1 NYFLG
6 LTLIFVENR
15 TLSSLVPDDFV
26 YFFRSECHFS
36 ASDLRDLVY
45 VRSMTFNGKERVRFN
60 STVGKYVG
68 FDTWGEKQANYWN
81 GQKDYIARLSADK
94 DRFCKY
100 NVQLMASGM
109 QDRKTEPDVRLSS
122 TKPSSQKH
130 PAMLMCSALG
140 FYPKQIK
147 VSWLRDGQTVTSDVT
162 STEELADGDWY
173 YQIHSHLEYTPRA
186 GESIVCRVEHSSFAT
201 PKELTWDP
209 SMPEADRNK
218 IIIGASGLVLGLV
231 IAAAGGIYYKK
242 KSGVRRMLVPTS

>member
-1 NYFLG
+1 MRLVLLCSALVLC
-6 LTLIFVENR
+6 LTL
-15 TLSSLVPDDFV
+15 SGADDFV

-109 QDRKTEPDVRLSS
+109 QDRKI
-122 TKPSSQKH
+122 KPEVKIYPAKTASQGH
-130 PAMLMCSALG
+130 THMLVCHAHG
-140 FYPKQIK
+140 FYPRQIA
-147 VSWLRDGQTVTSDVT
+147 VSWLRNGQPVSSDLTSM
-162 STEELADGDWY
+162 SFASDGDWT
-173 YQIHSHLEYTPRA
+173 YQTLLYLEFTPQG
-186 GESIVCRVEHSSFAT
+186 GETFECAVDHVALDGTLKLR
-201 PKELTWDP
+201 WDP
-209 SMPEADRNK
+209 AAREAKRNK
-218 IIIGASGLVLGLV
+218 VIMGASGLVLGLV
-231 IAAAGGIYYKK
+231 FAVIGVVYWKRKTKGHIA
-242 KSGVRRMLVPTS
+242 VPTVQS